1 MNDML
6 SRFSLSDKAKL
17 GDFMFLYKVHPG
29 NPDDI
34 RFCRLQLL
42 HFGVKPQKGFD
53 TKHNLHFLS
62 MSKIN
67 TTGTLQYIALLF
79 E

>member
-6 SRFSLSDKAKL
+6 SRFSLSDIAKL

-42 HFGVKPQKGFD
+42 HFGVKPQKG
-53 TKHNLHFLS
+53 
-62 MSKIN
+62 
-67 TTGTLQYIALLF
+67 
-79 E
+79 

>member
-29 NPDDI
+29 NSDDI

-42 HFGVKPQKGFD
+42 HFGVKPQKG
-53 TKHNLHFLS
+53 
-62 MSKIN
+62 
-67 TTGTLQYIALLF
+67 
-79 E
+79 